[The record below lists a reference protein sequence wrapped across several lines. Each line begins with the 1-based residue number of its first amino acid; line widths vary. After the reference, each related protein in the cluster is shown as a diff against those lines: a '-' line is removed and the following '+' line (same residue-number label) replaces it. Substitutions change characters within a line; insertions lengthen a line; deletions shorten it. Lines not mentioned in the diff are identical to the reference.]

1 MAHLVYTHFIVPV
14 DSNLC
19 KAKSIQAATP
29 PRCIMGCDTCQAI
42 SRSPRPVTYWKRQL
56 FLSKADAYVSCPW
69 EKNKMKGAMRKTERD
84 GEAMCAQGFP
94 QHGVGVQCPMLRCGW
109 SIQQEISRVTK
120 YLREPESASTPVT
133 ETGQWARQFCCPTW

>member
-84 GEAMCAQGFP
+84 GEAVCTGLPSAWSWGAVPNAQ
-94 QHGVGVQCPMLRCGW
+94 MWL
-109 SIQQEISRVTK
+109 K
-120 YLREPESASTPVT
+120 YSARDFQ
-133 ETGQWARQFCCPTW
+133 GN